1 MVKLGRWGIVLPP
14 TPALDLVLST
24 TLYLLVPL
32 LHVRSSTNY
41 PTHGG
46 HIKSPEFLPENRLRK
61 AFLLH
66 SDGRFSIK
74 TNSLLWPSKAIY
86 SLTSISS
93 LNFTPDRSPP
103 PSSGHSNHHVWS
115 LKHTGLVFTPGSL
128 CLFFLPGILCSQI
141 VT

>member
-1 MVKLGRWGIVLPP
+1 MVKPGRWGIVLPP

-32 LHVRSSTNY
+32 LHVSSSTNY
-41 PTHGG
+41 LTHSS
-46 HIKSPEFLPENRLRK
+46 HIKSPQFLPENPLRK

-66 SDGRFSIK
+66 LDGRLSIK

-86 SLTSISS
+86 SLTSLIS
-93 LNFTPDRSPP
+93 NFTSDRSP
-103 PSSGHSNHHVWS
+103 PSSGHSGCHVWS

-128 CLFFLPGILCSQI
+128 RLFFLPGILP
-141 VT
+141 